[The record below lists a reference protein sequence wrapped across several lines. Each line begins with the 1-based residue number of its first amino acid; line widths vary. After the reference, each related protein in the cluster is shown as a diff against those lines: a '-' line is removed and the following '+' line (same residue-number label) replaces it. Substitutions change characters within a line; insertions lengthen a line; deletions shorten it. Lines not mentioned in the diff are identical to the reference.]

1 MSIFGNKNNNKQEK
15 KPEPKKKKGMTN
27 SLGIDLGTLNT
38 VIAKPSGDKFDLYQ
52 IPSVVAIKKEDHS
65 AVLAVGEEAK
75 LMLGRT
81 PEDIVAV
88 RPLKKGV
95 IESVSQAKALLA
107 KAMEIGTSDGESI
120 DRVVIGIPGD
130 ASEVEKNAAEEI
142 TKKAGAEYVLVIS
155 EGLSAAI
162 GAGLPIAE
170 ANGTMVIDIGAGST
184 DLVVISLGGIT
195 DIRTVRRGGDDIDN
209 NIVNIVKEK
218 FNVKIGI
225 HEAETAKISVGM
237 IHCDEKLENLSIEV
251 IGKSVDTNRPKKVII
266 DSMLVADA
274 AEPIIK
280 EIIDGLGEV
289 LERLSPELI
298 TGIYNNTVAVGGTS
312 RLKGIKE
319 RICEDLNIP
328 VTIYDDPMTVV
339 AKGAAI
345 VAAEPRALEPEV
357 RLKAMK

>member
-1 MSIFGNKNNNKQEK
+1 MSIFGNKKNKEEK

-52 IPSVVAIKKEDHS
+52 IPSVVAVKKEDPAS
-65 AVLAVGEEAK
+65 VLAVGEEAK

-95 IESVSQAKALLA
+95 IESIAQAKALLV
-107 KAMEIGTSDGESI
+107 KAMEIGTSDGETI

-142 TKKAGAEYVLVIS
+142 TKKAGADYVLVIS

-170 ANGTMVIDIGAGST
+170 PNGTMVIDIGAGST

-195 DIRTVRRGGDDIDN
+195 DIKTVRHGGDDIDN
-209 NIVNIVKEK
+209 NIVDIVKER
-218 FNVKIGI
+218 FNVRIGI
-225 HEAETAKISVGM
+225 HEAETAKMSVGM
-237 IHCDEKLENLSIEV
+237 IHCNGNLENQSIEV
-251 IGKSVDTNRPKKVII
+251 IGKSVETNRPKKVII
-266 DSMLVADA
+266 DSILVADA

-280 EIIDGLGEV
+280 EVIDGLGEV

-298 TGIYNNTVAVGGTS
+298 AGIYNNTVAVGGSS
-312 RLKGIKE
+312 RLRGLKE
-319 RICEDLNIP
+319 RICEDLSIP